1 MALERQ
7 QPINGG
13 RLMSALDRRSFLS
26 LGAAALFATPA
37 AAATGNY
44 RIPEQHRARVVRIRD
59 TFAPYEIHVDPG
71 QYALYWTLEGGQAI
85 RYPVGIGKVGLY
97 ESGTFRIAHRR
108 EWPSWTPTKAMIERE
123 PNLYAQHADG
133 MPGGPNNP
141 LGARA
146 LYLYEGNRDSL
157 LRIHGT
163 PNPQSVG
170 ARVSNGC
177 VRMINAHVIDL
188 AERVPNGTR
197 VVLH

>member
-1 MALERQ
+1 
-7 QPINGG
+7 
-13 RLMSALDRRSFLS
+13 
-26 LGAAALFATPA
+26 
-37 AAATGNY
+37 
-44 RIPEQHRARVVRIRD
+44 
-59 TFAPYEIHVDPG
+59 
-71 QYALYWTLEGGQAI
+71 
-85 RYPVGIGKVGLY
+85 
-97 ESGTFRIAHRR
+97 
-108 EWPSWTPTKAMIERE
+108 MIERE